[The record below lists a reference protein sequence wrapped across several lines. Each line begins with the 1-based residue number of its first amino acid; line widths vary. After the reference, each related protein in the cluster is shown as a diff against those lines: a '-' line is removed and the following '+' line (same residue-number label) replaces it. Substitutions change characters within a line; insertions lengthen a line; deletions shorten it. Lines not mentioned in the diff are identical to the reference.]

1 MEGRGAAGVKNIAR
15 QMNYP
20 LRSRGEKNQ
29 LEQTIAPKKKSSKRQ
44 EERQNEMLQRK
55 RALKNIYWGV

>member
-20 LRSRGEKNQ
+20 LRSRGEKKPIGANNSS
-29 LEQTIAPKKKSSKRQ
+29 KKKSSKRQ

>member
-29 LEQTIAPKKKSSKRQ
+29 WEQTIAPKKKSSKRQ